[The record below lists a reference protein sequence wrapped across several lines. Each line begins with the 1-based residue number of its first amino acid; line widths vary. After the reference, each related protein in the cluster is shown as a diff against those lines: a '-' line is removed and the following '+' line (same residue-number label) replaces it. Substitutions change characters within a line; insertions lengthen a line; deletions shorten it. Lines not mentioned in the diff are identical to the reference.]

1 VRGARRSR
9 TPSGPVSRMWREG
22 RFGRL
27 RLSAECGECSGLAP
41 RIKWSPSQNGG
52 PTGAVQPWMPGAARE
67 RRRPSRP
74 SSIAGGDPA
83 PRMHG
88 IRAWRRSETGS
99 MQASAGRSPAS
110 CRRAS
115 RSIPVPPG
123 VKPAAGRS
131 SLTEA
136 HLSCRPC
143 RGAGPD
149 SSQGRAE
156 TPFAKS
162 DKCPF
167 LGPLILTGPG
177 ARLPLPGDGQE
188 VLTAVPCLSEGELT
202 QPTPESRSV
211 RPNRLL
217 G

>member
-41 RIKWSPSQNGG
+41 RIK
-52 PTGAVQPWMPGAARE
+52 
-67 RRRPSRP
+67 SR
-74 SSIAGGDPA
+74 
-83 PRMHG
+83 
-88 IRAWRRSETGS
+88 
-99 MQASAGRSPAS
+99 ASAGRSPAS

-143 RGAGPD
+143 RGASPD
-149 SSQGRAE
+149 PSQGRVDP
-156 TPFAKS
+156 PFAKS

-167 LGPLILTGPG
+167 LGPLVLTGRLG
-177 ARLPLPGDGQE
+177 AITTSGGWSGGPDRCTLVVRRGVDATNAG
-188 VLTAVPCLSEGELT
+188 VAVR
-202 QPTPESRSV
+202 TPESSPRLKAPV
-211 RPNRLL
+211 HDRQPCRFAGQRRELRKGRPRRPPFFHL
-217 G
+217 